1 MADLTFDQLP
11 AAVSVNGTETLPIM
25 QGGVSKRTVLGAT
38 GFNSSHTWATLK
50 SMATGGTLIPHATYV
65 PSDIGEEFFA
75 EDANTLTPKYTRVR
89 CSLPGFGGVWDGTA
103 NDTPAIQAAND
114 YAASFTPPRSNR
126 VAPTRRN

>member
-11 AAVSVNGTETLPIM
+11 AAVSVDGTETLPIM

-103 NDTPAIQAAND
+103 DDTAAIQAAND
-114 YAASFTPPRSNR
+114 YAASFTPPRSI
-126 VAPTRRN
+126 